1 MSTKE
6 KCQSGCMIFTGG
18 EIKHDENCVFYP
30 ESLTKFYA
38 DLRKENEDLVASL
51 INLESRFKEMAESA
65 KKSYEYLDKA
75 GMECSSQCSMAMNTA
90 YLLCAYKI
98 EELLNKTK

>member
-38 DLRKENEDLVASL
+38 DLRKENEEMKAMLEEINRRYYILATEPNGIVRETMIDNLTDGISEL
-51 INLESRFKEMAESA
+51 IQKH
-65 KKSYEYLDKA
+65 K
-75 GMECSSQCSMAMNTA
+75 Q
-90 YLLCAYKI
+90 
-98 EELLNKTK
+98 